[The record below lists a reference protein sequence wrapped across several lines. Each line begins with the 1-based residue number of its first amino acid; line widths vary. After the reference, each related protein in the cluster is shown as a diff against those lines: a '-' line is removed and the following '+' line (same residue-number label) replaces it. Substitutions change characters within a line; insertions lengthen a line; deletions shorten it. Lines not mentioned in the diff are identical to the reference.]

1 MDVSTAT
8 RAHALF
14 QASQQTLFR
23 RTDRWFAGLMASQWL
38 AGIAAAYW
46 ISPRTWAG
54 TASQT
59 HPHVWAAVFLG
70 GAISLFPIVL
80 ALTRPGRASTRHV
93 IAIGQMLTSA
103 LLIHL
108 TGGRIETHF
117 HVFGSLAFLAVYRD
131 WRVLVPATLVVALDH
146 LLRGALWPQS
156 VYGVLSAS
164 GWRWFEHAGW
174 VIFEDIFLIASC
186 RRGVEEMRCVAER
199 QAELEAAH
207 ALVVNAKESAEAAN
221 VAKGAF
227 LAMISHEIRTPMNG
241 IFGMTELA
249 LDTSNEAERRDFLQ
263 RARACA
269 QSLMTLLNDVLDFS
283 KIEAGKCQLEEIEFD
298 VRAVLDGVLDTIAV
312 EADRR
317 QLELVGTVDPAVPAA
332 LRGDP
337 GRLRQILMN
346 LASNS
351 LKFTER
357 GEIEIRIERG
367 GEQKSASS
375 PPGDVTLRCAVRDT
389 GIGIPRDKQCVIF
402 EAFTQ
407 ADSSDTRRYGGT
419 GLGLAISQHLVSL
432 MGGQIGVE
440 SEPGRGSTFWFT
452 VRFASVAWP
461 RSTGAPRSLHGLRVL
476 VVDGNA
482 TSRGAL
488 ERTLRSAGCAV
499 RCAASGPEVGLL
511 LTDATE
517 RSERFD
523 AVLLDLSVHG
533 LAPGADLWAQ
543 GAHPPI
549 PTVGLGSIREE
560 GAASPPRGEFAA
572 FLRKPIKQHE
582 LLDAIAS
589 VTLTA
594 DAAPSTAA

>member
-1 MDVSTAT
+1 MDVTPAT
-8 RAHALF
+8 RADALF
-14 QASQQTLFR
+14 QESQQTLFQ
-23 RTDRWFAGLMASQWL
+23 RTDRWFAALMAFQWL
-38 AGIAAAYW
+38 AGIAAALW
-46 ISPRTWAG
+46 ISPRTWTG
-54 TASQT
+54 MASQT
-59 HPHVWAAVFLG
+59 HPHVWAALFLG

-80 ALTRPGRASTRHV
+80 ALTRSGQPATRHM

-131 WRVLVPATLVVALDH
+131 WRVLVSATLVVALDH
-146 LLRGALWPQS
+146 FLRGALWPQS

-164 GWRWFEHAGW
+164 PWRGFEHAGW
-174 VIFEDIFLIASC
+174 VIFEDIFLVASC

-207 ALVVNAKESAEAAN
+207 ALVVTAKESAEAASI
-221 VAKGAF
+221 AKGTF
-227 LAMISHEIRTPMNG
+227 LATISHEIRTPMNG

-249 LDTSNEAERRDFLQ
+249 LDTSDADERRDCLQ

-283 KIEAGKCQLEEIEFD
+283 KIEAQKCELEEIEFD
-298 VRAVLDGVLDTIAV
+298 VREVLDGVLDTIAV

-317 QLELVGTVDPAVPAA
+317 QVELVGTVDAAVAVA

-351 LKFTER
+351 LKFTDR

-367 GEQKSASS
+367 GEPEFMPS
-375 PPGDVTLRCAVRDT
+375 PPDEVTLRCVVRDT
-389 GIGIPRDKQCVIF
+389 GIGIPRDKQRVIF

-407 ADSSDTRRYGGT
+407 VDSSDTRRYGGT
-419 GLGLAISQHLVSL
+419 GLGLAISQHLVKL

-452 VRFASVAWP
+452 ARFANVARP
-461 RSTGAPRSLHGLRVL
+461 RSTGAPRSLQGRRIL

-482 TSRGAL
+482 TRRGAL
-488 ERTLRSAGCAV
+488 ERTLRSAGCEV
-499 RCAASGPEVGLL
+499 RGAASSPDVEAL
-511 LTDATE
+511 LTEASE

-523 AVLLDLSVHG
+523 ALLLDLSVPG
-533 LAPGADLWAQ
+533 VAPGADSRVQ
-543 GAHPPI
+543 GARPPI
-549 PTVGLGSIREE
+549 PIVGLRSIRGE
-560 GAASPPRGEFAA
+560 GTASPSRGELAA
-572 FLRKPIKQHE
+572 VLRKPIKEHE
-582 LLDAIAS
+582 LLATIAS
-589 VTLTA
+589 VTLSA

>member
-1 MDVSTAT
+1 MDASSTT
-8 RAHALF
+8 RAQALF
-14 QASQQTLFR
+14 HASQQTLFR
-23 RTDRWFAGLMASQWL
+23 RTDRWFAALMGCQWV
-38 AGIAAAYW
+38 AGVGAACW

-54 TASQT
+54 TTSQT
-59 HPHVWAAVFLG
+59 HPHVWAAIFLG
-70 GAISLFPIVL
+70 GAISLLPIVL

-131 WRVLVPATLVVALDH
+131 WRILVPATVVVALDH
-146 LLRGALWPQS
+146 LLRGLFWPQS

-174 VIFEDIFLIASC
+174 VLFEDVFLIASC
-186 RRGVEEMRCVAER
+186 RRGLEEMRAAAAR

-207 ALVVNAKESAEAAN
+207 ALVVSAKESAEAAN

-227 LAMISHEIRTPMNG
+227 LATISHEIRTPMNG

-249 LDTSNEAERRDFLQ
+249 LDATDDADRRHCLE

-269 QSLMTLLNDVLDFS
+269 ESLMTLLNDVLDFS
-283 KIEAGKCQLEEIEFD
+283 KIEAGKCELEEIEFD
-298 VRAVLDGVLDTIAV
+298 VRGVVDGVLDAIAV

-317 QLELVGTVDPAVPAA
+317 RLELVATVDADVPAA

-351 LKFTER
+351 LKFTDD
-357 GEIEIRIERG
+357 GEIEIRVER
-367 GEQKSASS
+367 EPESS
-375 PPGDVTLRCAVRDT
+375 PKDDVTLRCTVRDT
-389 GIGIPRDKQCVIF
+389 GIGIPRDKQRVIF

-419 GLGLAISQHLVSL
+419 GLGLAISRELVAL
-432 MGGQIGVE
+432 MGGRIGVE
-440 SEPGRGSTFWFT
+440 SEVGCGSTFSFT
-452 VRFASVAWP
+452 VRLRSVAP
-461 RSTGAPRSLHGLRVL
+461 SRSRSAPPLARLRIL

-482 TSRGAL
+482 TSRRAL
-488 ERTLRSAGCAV
+488 ERALRSAGCV
-499 RCAASGPEVGLL
+499 VEAAAGAPEAEALLAHPAATRARFDLLLVDLAIPRLQNQSPATPAVGL
-511 LTDATE
+511 
-517 RSERFD
+517 RS
-523 AVLLDLSVHG
+523 V
-533 LAPGADLWAQ
+533 
-543 GAHPPI
+543 
-549 PTVGLGSIREE
+549 
-560 GAASPPRGEFAA
+560 RGEAITPRHPAQFAA
-572 FLRKPIKQHE
+572 VVRKPVKERE
-582 LLDAIAS
+582 LFQAIAA
-589 VTLTA
+589 VTIVPDVA
-594 DAAPSTAA
+594 SSSAA